1 MYEQDIELTKLLLD
15 KLHQLDEHGEDLRGK
30 IDQLQGE
37 LEETVTIRDERENYL
52 DVLSRAASL
61 LERSDLQVESPET
74 TTLESEIN
82 DLKSQMEAIDQ
93 EVIQYRK
100 LVDELRERA
109 PKLLQAASDDA
120 PDGTASV
127 DDDQPTEQVDTEE
140 VGSTSPF
147 DQGEPAPEGD
157 PPPTEDAGSTNEPAA
172 TEEPPQERADFSRP
186 TELSQLFNLKDLKV
200 KEAFTYGLGAAYIVD
215 ATSVLDRVPHYDKH
229 FLALPEDQIR
239 DELINDINRLSNEI
253 SGDFFIIFTKPYEP
267 SAERGTHVKV
277 EFAGD
282 DSSKDDA
289 DNRVLSLVSEILEKD
304 RVACVVT
311 GDSTLGDTVRNQDV
325 HVIALGDFFNT

>member
-15 KLHQLDEHGEDLRGK
+15 KLHQLDEHGEALRSK
-30 IDQLQGE
+30 VEQLQGE
-37 LEETVTIRDERENYL
+37 LEETVNIRDERESYL
-52 DVLSRAASL
+52 DVLSRAANL
-61 LERSDLQVESPET
+61 LDRSDLQVESPET

-109 PKLLQAASDDA
+109 PKLLQAASTNEPDA
-120 PDGTASV
+120 PNGEPAADKV
-127 DDDQPTEQVDTEE
+127 DAEE

-147 DQGEPAPEGD
+147 DQPEPAPAGDD
-157 PPPTEDAGSTNEPAA
+157 PPAEGAGSSEEPAPVA
-172 TEEPPQERADFSRP
+172 APAEHVEFSRP

-229 FLALPEDQIR
+229 FLALPEAQIR
-239 DELINDINRLSNEI
+239 DELINDINWLSSQI
-253 SGDFFIIFTKPYEP
+253 SGDFFIIFTTPYEP
-267 SAERGTHVKV
+267 AIERSAHVKI

-282 DSSKDDA
+282 ETTKEQA
-289 DNRVLSLVSEILEKD
+289 DNRVLEMVSEILDKD